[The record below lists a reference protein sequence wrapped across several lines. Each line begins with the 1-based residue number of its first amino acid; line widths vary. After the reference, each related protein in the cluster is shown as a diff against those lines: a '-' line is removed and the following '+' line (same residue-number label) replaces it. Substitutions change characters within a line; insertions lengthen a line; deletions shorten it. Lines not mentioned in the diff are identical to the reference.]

1 MLHNGPP
8 PHTVAVVLRESS
20 KGKSQFEVVNSDGKS
35 PRHEGRKRQ
44 RKLKENSNALRRTA
58 SFVFVFKCI
67 RRRFIFVCCGVGICG
82 LLRHKQPRK
91 TTHPHGWRPL
101 ERAYLLLGTWHF
113 GISRAHSRAE
123 HSEAALGWPSST
135 LVQSTW
141 RMGTH
146 THTHT
151 HFRKQENTSSPQ
163 CSMLDSIYSNCIA
176 GVPGKR
182 ARRERDLSIC
192 VREYLCD
199 HNNFDPISSA
209 AAAAADRSV
218 RTNERV
224 NDNSRCHH

>member
-1 MLHNGPP
+1 MLEFAAFCGTSNRGRQPTHMDGA
-8 PHTVAVVLRESS
+8 HSS
-20 KGKSQFEVVNSDGKS
+20 ELIYCWV
-35 PRHEGRKRQ
+35 
-44 RKLKENSNALRRTA
+44 
-58 SFVFVFKCI
+58 
-67 RRRFIFVCCGVGICG
+67 
-82 LLRHKQPRK
+82 
-91 TTHPHGWRPL
+91 
-101 ERAYLLLGTWHF
+101 LGTLA
-113 GISRAHSRAE
+113 STHSRAE

-218 RTNERV
+218 RASERQLPV
-224 NDNSRCHH
+224 SSLTSDGADAAWDRCGTDG